1 MQRHFIALITFIL
14 TATLSTLSQASEI
27 NTRYG
32 SADIGLGIG
41 QMFSSG
47 PIGGTSINP
56 SIGYQSSKWLGAEA
70 GIIYVNGIDTSIS
83 IHYFSLRAT
92 LPIQKQFN
100 FILKIG
106 AAIGANFNEAAPFTG
121 AGLSYQINK
130 HWSTQLTCQGIG
142 APFILFAGPVTLG
155 FNYQF

>member
-1 MQRHFIALITFIL
+1 MKKIKL
-14 TATLSTLSQASEI
+14 TEKDLKRIVKRVLNE
-27 NTRYG
+27 
-32 SADIGLGIG
+32 GL
-41 QMFSSG
+41 FSRKKKIKSFQDY
-47 PIGGTSINP
+47 ND
-56 SIGYQSSKWLGAEA
+56 
-70 GIIYVNGIDTSIS
+70 YVNGIDTSIS